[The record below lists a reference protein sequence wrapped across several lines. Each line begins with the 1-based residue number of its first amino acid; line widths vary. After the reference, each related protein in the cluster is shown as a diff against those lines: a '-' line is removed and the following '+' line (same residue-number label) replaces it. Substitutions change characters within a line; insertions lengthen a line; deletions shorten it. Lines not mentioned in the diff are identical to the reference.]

1 MTEAIGWIS
10 AIILLATIGRQV
22 FTQWRD
28 RSSQGV
34 SKWLFV
40 GQMAASS
47 GFVIYSWMLGNWVL
61 VMTNVLILVTALIGQ
76 YIFLTNKKR
85 QASG

>member
-1 MTEAIGWIS
+1 VTEAIGWIS